1 MSRAGAPGRSSTDER
16 AGGQRE
22 RVVNRQIFLFGFV
35 PVGLALFRLMPPS
48 VATASV
54 LIGSAAFLPE
64 LTEYDPPLIPP
75 INKHSIGSIVALA
88 GCLWVA
94 PGRIGKRRMGAGA
107 DWLILALVASAWLT
121 VATNGEATY
130 TTAKRLQALG
140 MRDGISMG
148 IWDLL
153 FIGIPFYL
161 GRCLN
166 RTPRDLRALFTTLTV
181 VGLFYGLL
189 VLYESRMSP
198 QLHRMLYG
206 VHPNNFA
213 KTFRLGG
220 YRPMVFMESGL
231 AVSIFMLTC
240 TMAAFG
246 LARARI
252 PMLGLPSKLLAGVLA
267 FVLLVCRSLGAILYG
282 MVVLPVLAFAPRRTA
297 PLAIAGLAAVVVAY
311 PTIRYLDLM
320 PLQAIHDAAARIN
333 PVRADSLV
341 FRFENEDQIVDRAR
355 QKPLFGWGGYQ
366 RSRVRVDNQQ
376 EVSAADGFWVIVLG
390 QRGMVGLALTL
401 ALLVWPQLRV
411 ARRLSRVRDRRAQAM
426 MTALALMVGIRAFD
440 MMPNGSYGTLPF
452 FLAGALYGVTE
463 WKTEAVRRP
472 RPALRAD
479 PAASARSREAARAAT
494 SARGAVQ
501 SGSRDGR

>member
-1 MSRAGAPGRSSTDER
+1 M
-16 AGGQRE
+16 
-22 RVVNRQIFLFGFV
+22 NRQIFLLGFV
-35 PVGLALFRLMPPS
+35 PVGLALYRLMPPS

-64 LTEYDPPLIPP
+64 LTEFDPPLIPP

-94 PGRIGKRRMGAGA
+94 RGRIGRRRLGAGA
-107 DWLILALVASAWLT
+107 DWVILALLASAWLT
-121 VATNGEATY
+121 VATNADVTY

-140 MRDGISMG
+140 MRDGISMDV
-148 IWDLL
+148 WDLL

-161 GRCLN
+161 GRCLI

-189 VLYESRMSP
+189 VLYEARMSP

-213 KTFRLGG
+213 KALRLGG
-220 YRPMVFMESGL
+220 YRPMVFMQSGL
-231 AVSIFMLTC
+231 AVSIFMLSC

-246 LARARI
+246 LARARL
-252 PMLGLPSKLLAGVLA
+252 PVLGLPSKPLAGALA
-267 FVLLVCRSLGAILYG
+267 FALLVCRSLGAILYG
-282 MVVLPVLAFAPRRTA
+282 MVLLPLLALAPRRMA
-297 PLAIAGLAAVVVAY
+297 PLVVAGLAAVVVAY

-333 PVRADSLV
+333 PARADSLV
-341 FRFENEDQIVDRAR
+341 FRFENEDLIVDRTR

-376 EVSAADGFWVIVLG
+376 EVSATDGFWVIVLG
-390 QRGMVGLALTL
+390 QRGLVGLALTL
-401 ALLVWPQLRV
+401 TLLVWPQFRV
-411 ARRLSRVRDRRAQAM
+411 ARRLSRVRDRRAQTL
-426 MTALALMVGIRAFD
+426 MTALALLVGIRAFD

-463 WKTEAVRRP
+463 WKGEAVRRP
-472 RPALRAD
+472 RPAARAD
-479 PAASARSREAARAAT
+479 PTAGVGSREAARVAI
-494 SARGAVQ
+494 SARGAVHD
-501 SGSRDGR
+501 GSRDGR